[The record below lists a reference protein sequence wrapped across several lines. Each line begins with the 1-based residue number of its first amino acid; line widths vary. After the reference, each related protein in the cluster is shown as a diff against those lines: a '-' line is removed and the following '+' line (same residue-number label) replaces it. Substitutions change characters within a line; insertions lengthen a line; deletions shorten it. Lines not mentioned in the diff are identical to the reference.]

1 MFVQRLENGVH
12 PNLDR
17 LVAAEHANVDDLILV
32 DGNLDL
38 LPNLNRGENGIE
50 RTGSPDRKADPARL
64 EQLHDLKDLGR
75 HIRIPAICAA
85 AQRVADALIVFLKR
99 LPDRVHAD
107 LDHFISAEDG
117 DVDHLVVGD

>member
-1 MFVQRLENGVH
+1 MPTSTASSPRNTQTLTISFSSTAISTRL
-12 PNLDR
+12 PT
-17 LVAAEHANVDDLILV
+17 
-32 DGNLDL
+32 
-38 LPNLNRGENGIE
+38 GENEIE
-50 RTGSPDRKADPARL
+50 RPGSPDRKADPARL